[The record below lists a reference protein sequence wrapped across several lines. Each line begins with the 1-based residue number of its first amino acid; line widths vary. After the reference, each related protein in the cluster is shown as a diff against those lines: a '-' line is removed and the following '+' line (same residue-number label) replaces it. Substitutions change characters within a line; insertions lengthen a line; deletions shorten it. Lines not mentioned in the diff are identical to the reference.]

1 MKKICSFCI
10 TIILSFSV
18 AAEELVA
25 IDWQA
30 SKSSIKLNTNAV
42 LTEDSKNRLTFE
54 QQLFELPFH
63 LEYVF
68 TEQGQLKN
76 VLYYHSVKPEDINC
90 AEKYEQLKNKLMK
103 QLGKTDTQI
112 SSANEKILTEPEK
125 LCAFTANGEYSMNSI
140 WTKEKQVIS
149 FMLSTWKGTPYIGLM
164 FHPVN

>member
-18 AAEELVA
+18 TAEELVS

-30 SKSSIKLNTNAV
+30 SKSSIKANATAV

-76 VLYYHSVKPEDINC
+76 VLYYHSVKPEDSNC
-90 AEKYEQLKNKLMK
+90 AEKYEQLKSKLTK
-103 QLGKTDTQI
+103 QFGSAETQI
-112 SSANEKILTEPEK
+112 SSANETIVAEPEK
-125 LCAFTANGEYSMNSI
+125 LCGFTASGEYSMNSI